1 MAVQYRTKEGDML
14 DFIAWK
20 HYGKQSGVVEE
31 ILEANPKLADYGE
44 QFPAGVIII
53 LPDVVLPKTDTLI
66 RLWD

>member
-20 HYGKQSGVVEE
+20 HYGKQSGAVEE

-53 LPDVVLPKTDTLI
+53 LPDIAIPETDTVI